1 MAIMEIIIKNIKE
14 YFKIDTILK
23 RQILKFQTDL
33 LYFRYFL
40 VAVFDSIEAIWST
53 VNKSFSDEICW
64 KREAKPPIDV
74 HCTLSIQFSIET
86 ETRM

>member
-1 MAIMEIIIKNIKE
+1 MNTAIMEIIIKNIKE

-64 KREAKPPIDV
+64 KREAMPSHPLMFIV
-74 HCTLSIQFSIET
+74 HCQFNFQ
-86 ETRM
+86 